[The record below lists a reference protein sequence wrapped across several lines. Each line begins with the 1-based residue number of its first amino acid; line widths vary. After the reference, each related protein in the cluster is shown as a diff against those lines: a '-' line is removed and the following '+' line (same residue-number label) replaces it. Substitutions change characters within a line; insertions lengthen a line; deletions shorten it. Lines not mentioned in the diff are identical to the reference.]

1 MRIVMASL
9 VVVLVVN
16 GISILA
22 NEPKRDSPVSAD
34 GYDPG
39 ALSFTFERVKI

>member
-34 GYDPG
+34 GYGPG
-39 ALSFTFERVKI
+39 AFSVTFERMKV